1 MRWLADLI
9 TELLNSPKMIL
20 IICLIFAVSGTLLD
34 GTLYRIW
41 ELKSEESKIEARL
54 IDTKTSLM
62 RLKKQIKMAN
72 DPTFIEREAKD
83 RFDLVEEDDLIFVFS
98 DEN

>member
-1 MRWLADLI
+1 MRWLPTLISDLI
-9 TELLNSPKMIL
+9 NSPKMIL
-20 IICLIFAVSGTLLD
+20 VLCLIFGITGTLLD

-41 ELKSEESKIEARL
+41 ELRNEQSKVQTKMVETEKSLSK
-54 IDTKTSLM
+54 
-62 RLKKQIKMAN
+62 LKKQIKMAN
-72 DPTFIEREAKD
+72 DPVFIEREAKE

>member
-1 MRWLADLI
+1 MRWLPNLI
-9 TELLNSPKMIL
+9 SDLLNSPKMIL
-20 IICLIFAVSGTLLD
+20 VLCLIFGITGTLLD

-41 ELKSEESKIEARL
+41 ELRNEQSKVQTKIVDTEKSLSQ
-54 IDTKTSLM
+54 
-62 RLKKQIKMAN
+62 LKKRIKMAN
-72 DPTFIEREAKD
+72 DPVFIEREAKE